1 MTEFFTDKVGL
12 IVDKQKG
19 QETISGL
26 KNTIRF
32 HRGLSAVLSLAL
44 VCILLLSFFI
54 LMSTRTIIVPPGS
67 TTNYIVGSDL
77 ANEPYLADMSKY
89 IINLM
94 FNVTPANVD
103 ENFSAILK
111 MADSSTYGE
120 VKKYLDAT
128 AKRIKEQQITSV
140 FSSTGSYQYYP
151 NKRQIVINGEVKN
164 YLADKLVDNT
174 TKRLAVNFTIKSG
187 QFKILNIQQVV
198 DNNES
203 K

>member
-44 VCILLLSFFI
+44 VCILLLCFFI

-198 DNNES
+198 DNNEN